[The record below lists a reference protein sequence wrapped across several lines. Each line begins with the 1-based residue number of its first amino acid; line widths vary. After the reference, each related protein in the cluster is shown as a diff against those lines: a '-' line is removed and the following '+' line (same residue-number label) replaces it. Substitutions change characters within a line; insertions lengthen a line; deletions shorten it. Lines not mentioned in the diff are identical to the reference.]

1 MVPFDVV
8 ASGDCVISNSGGV
21 THLSKG
27 FKMLDLSVMQSSLC
41 FADIEGITVPATGFV
56 DNLRFLR
63 AIKKIFVRKKGLNSA
78 SVLKNQP
85 RIDETIKFIYTRF
98 KTAFK
103 RFALET

>member
-8 ASGDCVISNSGGV
+8 TSGDCVISNSEGV

-27 FKMLDLSVMQSSLC
+27 CELLDLSVMQSSLC

-63 AIKKIFVRKKGLNSA
+63 AIVLIILN
-78 SVLKNQP
+78 
-85 RIDETIKFIYTRF
+85 
-98 KTAFK
+98 
-103 RFALET
+103 FALGYSLKKRS